1 MMKKRGYGERNP
13 HQGLP
18 QVDNHEIDRLELLAA
33 VGETCAPKKMKKSL
47 YYIAVLRTVWLPIFE
62 KIKNFFGT
70 TLQNAHSRMG

>member
-33 VGETCAPKKMKKSL
+33 VGETCSPKK
-47 YYIAVLRTVWLPIFE
+47 YE
-62 KIKNFFGT
+62 KIPLLRSRSENELGT
-70 TLQNAHSRMG
+70 SF

>member
-33 VGETCAPKKMKKSL
+33 VGETCSPKKKRKNPL
-47 YYIAVLRTVWLPIFE
+47 LR
-62 KIKNFFGT
+62 
-70 TLQNAHSRMG
+70 SRSENGLDTAF